1 MTAVIDRKAL
11 QYVYDYAKL
20 DRVPEGPTSAQVTPR
35 RYLSGETL
43 ETAKSSTIGA
53 GLFGSHIIMALV
65 GQARG
70 SGSKAH
76 THPNEQFNY
85 ILAGT
90 MLADIDGDRI
100 FAGAGTLQH
109 TPTLVVHTGVA
120 CPDEDLVFLAMKDTR
135 HGVTGPPIDGKHDG
149 PLYLPGFGKRAAER
163 RLTTAETIAESA
175 RTLPAPR
182 KTYVYDADRLETLP
196 PGALSAHV
204 EPRNA
209 AKTLSGGSA
218 ASVSGEVL
226 HVSLTRL
233 PVGAC
238 GRSHT
243 HGSEQFNFV
252 LQGAIE
258 VELDGVVHRVPERNA
273 IHIPAGMRHRVV
285 GSIGAEASYLV
296 VKNKTYGIDPRFG
309 E

>member
-1 MTAVIDRKAL
+1 MASVMNPPAV

-20 DRVPEGPTSAQVTPR
+20 DRIPDGPTSATVTPR

-53 GLFGSHIIMALV
+53 GLFGSHIIVALV

-85 ILAGT
+85 ILQGT
-90 MLADIDGDRI
+90 MLADIEGNRI
-100 FAGAGTLQH
+100 FASAGTLQH

-149 PLYLPGFGKRAAER
+149 PLYLPGFGKRSGEK
-163 RLTTAETIAESA
+163 LLSTAETIAESA
-175 RTLPAPR
+175 RTLPPSR
-182 KTYVYDADRLETLP
+182 NTYVYDIGRLDSP
-196 PGALSAHV
+196 PSGELSAAVHA
-204 EPRNA
+204 RSTIA
-209 AKTLSGGSA
+209 GLSGGSGA
-218 ASVSGEVL
+218 FVSGEVL
-226 HVSLTRL
+226 HVGLIHL
-233 PVGAC
+233 PRGAT
-238 GRSHT
+238 GRRHS

-252 LQGAIE
+252 LTGCLE
-258 VELDGVVHRVPERNA
+258 VELDGIVHRVPERNA
-273 IHIPAGMRHRVV
+273 IHIPSGLPHRVIGPV
-285 GSIGAEASYLV
+285 GADASYIV
-296 VKNKTYGIDPRFG
+296 VQNKSYGITPTLV
-309 E
+309 

>member
-1 MTAVIDRKAL
+1 MSTVVHPRV
-11 QYVYDYAKL
+11 QYVYDFARL
-20 DRVPEGPTSAQVTPR
+20 DRVPDAPTSAKVTPR
-35 RYLSGETL
+35 RYLSGDTL

-53 GLFGSHIIMALV
+53 GLFGSHIIIALV

-109 TPTLVVHTGVA
+109 TPTSVVHTGVA

-135 HGVTGPPIDGKHDG
+135 HGVTGPPVDGKHDG
-149 PLYLPGFGKRAAER
+149 PLYLPGFGKRADEQ
-163 RLTTAETIAESA
+163 RLSTAETIAESA

-182 KTYVYDADRLETLP
+182 RTFVYDIGNPAAMPKGE
-196 PGALSAHV
+196 LSASV
-204 EPRNA
+204 RPCA
-209 AKTLSGGSA
+209 AAATAHGATATFASGD
-218 ASVSGEVL
+218 VL
-226 HVSLTRL
+226 HVGLVQL
-233 PVGAC
+233 PAGAS
-238 GRSHT
+238 GRKHS

-252 LQGAIE
+252 LQGALD
-258 VELDGVVHRVPERNA
+258 VELDGTVHRVPERNA
-273 IHIPAGMRHRVV
+273 IHIPAGSQHRVV
-285 GSIGAEASYLV
+285 AAIGGNARYLV
-296 VKNKTYGIDPRFG
+296 VKNKSYGIEPSY
-309 E
+309 

>member
-1 MTAVIDRKAL
+1 MSIVANRPTT

-20 DRVPEGPTSAQVTPR
+20 DRVPDGPTSAKVTPR
-35 RYLSGETL
+35 RYLSGDTL

-53 GLFGSHIIMALV
+53 GLFGEHIIMALV
-65 GQARG
+65 GQACG

-100 FAGAGTLQH
+100 FARAGTLQH
-109 TPTLVVHTGVA
+109 TPTGVIHTGVA

-135 HGVTGPPIDGKHDG
+135 HGVTGPPVDGKHDG

-163 RLTTAETIAESA
+163 RLSTAETIAESA

-182 KTYVYDADRLETLP
+182 RTYIYAIGDLSSAPAGVCSASVGPRAATAALPGGTATL
-196 PGALSAHV
+196 
-204 EPRNA
+204 
-209 AKTLSGGSA
+209 
-218 ASVSGEVL
+218 VSGEVL
-226 HVSLTRL
+226 HVAFVRL
-233 PVGAC
+233 PRGVS
-238 GRSHT
+238 GRRHS
-243 HGSEQFNFV
+243 HGSEQFTFV
-252 LQGAIE
+252 LQGTIE

-273 IHIPAGMRHRVV
+273 MHIPAGAQHRVV
-285 GSIGAEASYLV
+285 GAIDADASCII
-296 VKNKTYGIDPRFG
+296 VKNKSYGIEPRY
-309 E
+309 